1 VKAVG
6 GILSGIVLA
15 LLLVLVVSIITYL
28 MNVAYDQQL
37 TQESYVND
45 FISSPKAFQV
55 GSSTIVS
62 NGLLDIKYVIY
73 PNGKVDNLSQPLD
86 GRVDI
91 SSLLNGWPWAYVVL
105 SNGQTF
111 NISQPQSSASSTI
124 SLLSLESQAP
134 YYADYPL
141 IVWNA
146 STYQLIVTEGLR
158 VNPAHNPTILQN
170 GETIAW
176 NAFGKGTVAVIPVHT
191 GNGWLNFTAIVKA
204 SEYCG
209 FGIVLQNGT
218 DGTGYWL
225 VIPVGLN
232 WTYVPHQGWNVTY
245 GLFESLTTS
254 YYNFTSFYNFTSK
267 FPLPLWNNNYMAYY
281 NYTLRVAIHF
291 QEGEPAELYMWWLN
305 GTQWVP
311 IKMYTWVPNA
321 SNQVAITYETDYLG
335 WTQVNGT
342 WNLKTHTWPPFINYS
357 LVTTS
362 FPAYVY
368 SIYVTYNFGYAG
380 VVPAEYKYYH
390 LAPIDLVPGSNVIIV
405 PDSYGTFVYNIT
417 STI

>member
-62 NGLLDIKYVIY
+62 NGPLEIKYVIY
-73 PNGKVDNLSQPLD
+73 PNGKVDNLSQPFD
-86 GRVDI
+86 GMASLI
-91 SSLLNGWPWAYVVL
+91 SLLNGDPWAYVIL
-105 SNGQTF
+105 SNGQAF
-111 NISQPQSSASSTI
+111 NISQPQSSASSNI
-124 SLLSLESQAP
+124 SLLYLESQVP

-141 IVWNA
+141 NVWNV
-146 STYQLIVTEGLR
+146 STYQQIITKGLR

-191 GNGWLNFTAIVKA
+191 GNGWLNFTAIVPA
-204 SEYCG
+204 FYWYG
-209 FGIVLQNGT
+209 FGILLQNGT
-218 DGTGYWL
+218 DGTGQWL
-225 VIPVGLN
+225 AIPVGLN

-245 GLFESLTTS
+245 GLFEPPFTS
-254 YYNFTSFYNFTSK
+254 YYNFTSNFT
-267 FPLPLWNNNYMAYY
+267 LPAWPNTF
-281 NYTLRVAIHF
+281 TLRVAIHF
-291 QEGEPAELYMWWLN
+291 QEGEPAELYVWWLD
-305 GTQWVP
+305 GSQWVP

-321 SNQVAITYETDYLG
+321 MGKVAGYSYIDYG
-335 WTQVNGT
+335 WYTVHYFPVVWYHQ
-342 WNLKTHTWPPFINYS
+342 LI
-357 LVTTS
+357 TTS

-368 SIYVTYNFGYAG
+368 SMYTTYDFVYTG
-380 VVPAEYKYYH
+380 VDDLLYTYYH
-390 LAPIDLVPGSNVIIV
+390 LAPINLVPGSNVIIV
-405 PDSYGTFVYNIT
+405 PQTGPVNGAYVYVYNIT